1 MDHNNNNNF
10 RVPWLLYR
18 IQRSLVHPCC
28 QVHMCCKHKTLSS
41 GLECRDRS
49 HTTASPRDS
58 PVLPTEGI
66 YLSLSLSLLG
76 TAASQLLATLQTLS
90 LAIASSAGLENVHG
104 ISNTQYR
111 SCIARTG
118 KCPSIII
125 QTTLHQFDIFAKI
138 MLHLCEHVR
147 NILSVHRLH
156 KSNPQLAMQL
166 YYVKKAFKWL
176 ILH

>member
-1 MDHNNNNNF
+1 MLQTQDTLE
-10 RVPWLLYR
+10 WSGM
-18 IQRSLVHPCC
+18 QRPKPYYCLTSRQSSSTYGRH
-28 QVHMCCKHKTLSS
+28 LS
-41 GLECRDRS
+41 
-49 HTTASPRDS
+49 
-58 PVLPTEGI
+58 I
-66 YLSLSLSLLG
+66 SLSLSLLG

-166 YYVKKAFKWL
+166 YYVKKAFK
-176 ILH
+176 